1 MAEQGRD
8 LLAFF
13 NSIYKNDADKIGF
26 ELDDMEEFRSVLGTL
41 EKYGMPTKNFLDNL
55 TTLAMKKTS
64 FDNDFTHANYSPKYN
79 KINYKDKKFIKHEL
93 FHMAASK
100 KGQTTGV
107 SYIAKNGMHVGEALN
122 EGITELFSKLND
134 PSYEVQYPFEKMV
147 SETLCFIYGGF
158 DIFKGHFNNDCEE
171 FLNDLGDVRL
181 GRELLVQLDKF
192 RNSYIQVV
200 DKLTIEEKFD
210 ETEFYQ
216 VRFLFEQVLV
226 LLTELY
232 YKKGNKDKDAFHA
245 FVINALGNEEMEQV
259 RMIVT
264 NFGNKDLLSTKFK
277 GKLM

>member
-1 MAEQGRD
+1 MYNFRIGAMLD
-8 LLAFF
+8 SFKLDTKT
-13 NSIYKNDADKIGF
+13 SIETAAKIGVEGLQMYATSGEHAPENMTKEDRR
-26 ELDDMEEFRSVLGTL
+26 ELLDMVKSNGLVFSAICGDLGCGFSNPDKNPELIERSKRILELAKDLETDVVTTHIGVVPCDKAHPRYKIMHAACLELCKFADSLNAHFAIETGPERAAVL
-41 EKYGMPTKNFLDNL
+41 K
-55 TTLAMKKTS
+55 
-64 FDNDFTHANYSPKYN
+64 
-79 KINYKDKKFIKHEL
+79 
-93 FHMAASK
+93 
-100 KGQTTGV
+100 
-107 SYIAKNGMHVGEALN
+107 
-122 EGITELFSKLND
+122 
-134 PSYEVQYPFEKMV
+134 
-147 SETLCFIYGGF
+147 
-158 DIFKGHFNNDCEE
+158 E